1 MDYVMRKLGLVGIG
15 VGAIAAVVGLT
26 WMFSP
31 PAFLSGHWYVMGPAL
46 FGLGSSLAM
55 VVGVRSGRAGMSG
68 RGEPFAYRPF
78 VFASGL
84 AAALVGFWFV
94 FWPPGLIDQ
103 APWYAIGPL
112 LLAVGTAVAALQL
125 SVRTLAGVEERMAPA
140 EIGAWLLLV
149 YTTAIAAWVLAYA
162 HLLMDG
168 WSRSDMRSASIRLMM
183 LVLPYLV
190 VSTVMRA
197 RRGKAVLEDE
207 RDRQIEIRA
216 VQWGRGALVACIF
229 GVMLMLAFSP
239 AYKLQWATPPAIA
252 TMLLFAL
259 VWGWLVE
266 AAAKVAMYL
275 WDRR

>member
-1 MDYVMRKLGLVGIG
+1 MRKLGSVGIG
-15 VGAIAAVVGLT
+15 MGVVAAVVGLR

-31 PAFLSGHWYVMGPAL
+31 PAFLSGLWYAVGPAL

-55 VVGVRSGRAGMSG
+55 VAGVRSGWAGKTG
-68 RGEPFAYRPF
+68 PREQFAYRPV

-84 AAALVGFWFV
+84 ATALVGFWFV
-94 FWPPGLIDQ
+94 FRPPGLIGE

-112 LLAVGTAVAALQL
+112 LLAVGTVVATMQL
-125 SVRTLAGVEERMAPA
+125 SVRPLAGVEERMAPA

-149 YTTAIAAWVLAYA
+149 YTAAITAWVLAYA

-168 WSRSDMRSASIRLMM
+168 WSGSDMRLASIRLMM
-183 LVLPYLV
+183 VVLSYLV
-190 VSTVMRA
+190 VSTVVRA
-197 RRGKAVLEDE
+197 RRGKSVLEDE
-207 RDRQIEIRA
+207 RDRQIKIRA
-216 VQWGRGALVACIF
+216 MHWGRGALAACVF
-229 GVMLMLAFSP
+229 GVMFMLAFSP

-259 VWGWLVE
+259 VWGWLVD
-266 AAAKVAMYL
+266 AAAKVAMYW

>member
-1 MDYVMRKLGLVGIG
+1 MRRLGSVGIG
-15 VGAIAAVVGLT
+15 VGVIVAVIGLR

-31 PAFLSGHWYVMGPAL
+31 PAFLSGLWYAVGPTL
-46 FGLGSSLAM
+46 FALGSSLAM
-55 VVGVRSGRAGMSG
+55 VVGVRSGRASNSG
-68 RGEPFAYRPF
+68 PGEPFAYRPV
-78 VFASGL
+78 VFASGM

-94 FWPPGLIDQ
+94 FWPPGLIDE

-112 LLAVGTAVAALQL
+112 LLAFGTAAATLQL
-125 SVRTLAGVEERMAPA
+125 SVRPLAGVEERMAPA

-149 YTTAIAAWVLAYA
+149 YTAAIAAWILVYA

-168 WSRSDMRSASIRLMM
+168 WSGSDMRSASVRLVMV
-183 LVLPYLV
+183 VLSYLV

-197 RRGKAVLEDE
+197 RRGKSVLEDE

-216 VQWGRGALVACIF
+216 TQWARGALVACMF
-229 GVMLMLAFSP
+229 GVMFVLAFSP

-259 VWGWLVE
+259 VWSWLVE
-266 AAAKVAMYL
+266 AAAKVAMYW